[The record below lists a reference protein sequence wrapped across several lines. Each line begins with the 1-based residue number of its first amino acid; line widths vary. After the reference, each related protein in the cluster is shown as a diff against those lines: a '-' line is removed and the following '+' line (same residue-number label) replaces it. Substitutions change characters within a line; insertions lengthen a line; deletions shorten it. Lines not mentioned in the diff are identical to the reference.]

1 MAITTT
7 ISAKELERQAGL
19 VFQGRTYKLF
29 LASNPGALTS
39 ESLASDWL
47 AAEISGN
54 GYAAITGTI
63 AAGTYRAAE
72 ARFEMPAI
80 LASFQASGGSFTYN
94 TICLHLTGETYLH
107 SITVESPSIT
117 LATGQAKAYTLTLAQ
132 DD

>member
-1 MAITTT
+1 MAIFTT

-19 VFQGRTYKLF
+19 VFQGKAYKLF
-29 LASNPGALTS
+29 LAVNPGALTS

-54 GYAAITGTI
+54 GYSAITGTV
-63 AAGTYRAAE
+63 AAGTYRSAE
-72 ARFEMPAI
+72 ARFEMPAV
-80 LASFQASGGSFTYN
+80 LANFQASGGSFTYD
-94 TICLHLTGETYLH
+94 TICLHFTGETYLH
-107 SITVESPSIT
+107 SITVETPSIT